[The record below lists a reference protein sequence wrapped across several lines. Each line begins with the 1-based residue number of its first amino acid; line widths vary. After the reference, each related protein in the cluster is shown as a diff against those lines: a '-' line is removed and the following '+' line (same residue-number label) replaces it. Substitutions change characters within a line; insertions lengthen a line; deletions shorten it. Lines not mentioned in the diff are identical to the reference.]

1 MPSKE
6 IKVEVVELMK
16 IIVKQLENLM
26 RQREEDQVFLAGL
39 EQRLTALEQR
49 LPAQPLAPVSA
60 DATATHDAT
69 SMSLTNSTS
78 GALFSSGGIA
88 AAVGTLAAGQIGHLH
103 HFAPPSYSSNP
114 RPNPFPILPPTYQQL
129 VQLTPLTNG
138 LQLEAVEVEKLQGG
152 AEVVPPPP
160 AAGSELIK
168 KYHVLLHPRREQVVF
183 STSQNTGSWRYTS
196 LMWGYLGHRL
206 SSSRTSCL
214 SRGR

>member
-78 GALFSSGGIA
+78 GLWCPVLQRGNCRCCWNSGRWA
-88 AAVGTLAAGQIGHLH
+88 DW
-103 HFAPPSYSSNP
+103 
-114 RPNPFPILPPTYQQL
+114 
-129 VQLTPLTNG
+129 
-138 LQLEAVEVEKLQGG
+138 
-152 AEVVPPPP
+152 PPPP
-160 AAGSELIK
+160 VCTPTLQLKSQAKSLSNSAPHLPAVGAANPLDK
-168 KYHVLLHPRREQVVF
+168 RAAA
-183 STSQNTGSWRYTS
+183 
-196 LMWGYLGHRL
+196 
-206 SSSRTSCL
+206 
-214 SRGR
+214 